1 MENDDDINRAHIW
14 PDLVPVWIDTA
25 ATQQQIA
32 PIHIGNQSEH
42 ELLKGMLNEVRRL
55 TIEGNKFEKEWSGQI
70 ARKCTA
76 LIELFLAQSKTP
88 ITDADP
94 LNLAILF
101 YEYGRL
107 TMPSSLRDLALSN
120 TARHHVATVK
130 KHKSGSGE
138 GGHKGSITKK
148 SAAAERKAKA
158 KKIWDSLS
166 APERN
171 RASIVASRIGVT
183 PKTIREWRKAGW
195 E

>member
-76 LIELFLAQSKTP
+76 LIELF
-88 ITDADP
+88 
-94 LNLAILF
+94 
-101 YEYGRL
+101 
-107 TMPSSLRDLALSN
+107 
-120 TARHHVATVK
+120 
-130 KHKSGSGE
+130 
-138 GGHKGSITKK
+138 
-148 SAAAERKAKA
+148 
-158 KKIWDSLS
+158 
-166 APERN
+166 
-171 RASIVASRIGVT
+171 
-183 PKTIREWRKAGW
+183 
-195 E
+195 